1 MAVVYDK
8 EILYSSSVTG
18 NDHLIIRHMI
28 LYSHYT
34 NTELP
39 SIFNPYSLTL
49 SLTIYHDCKMVAG
62 LLDVVIFNG
71 GCI

>member
-1 MAVVYDK
+1 MGKWKTIIESGLDMAVVYDK
-8 EILYSSSVTG
+8 EILYSLSVTG

-39 SIFNPYSLTL
+39 SMIQPLFANAFTNDL
-49 SLTIYHDCKMVAG
+49 S
-62 LLDVVIFNG
+62 
-71 GCI
+71 